1 MRLSICA
8 ALLCLSAAGL
18 SFGADAEAAIRKT
31 IDIPAQGLGP
41 ALNTLARERNLQVVY
56 RSEIVGSLRTQGV
69 SGDLTVDEALQALL
83 SGTGL
88 TYRYVDAQTV
98 TIVPTPTDKV
108 TTGSG
113 GREPLPQSAGEDA
126 RAPLRLAQSETDQNF
141 QNTDTKNS
149 SADAVQNVPGKTS
162 ASKDSDKTGLDEIV
176 VTGTHI
182 RGAPLSSPVIEI
194 TQADIERSGYA
205 NVGDVIR
212 SLPQSFSGGN
222 NPQNIGSTP
231 LTSDGSDNGGTSPNL
246 RGLGSGSTLTL
257 VNGHRLADD
266 TTDSGVDI
274 SFIPMAAIERIDVV
288 TDGASAVYGADAVG
302 GVVNFILKKDY
313 DGAQTSALVG
323 NSTDGGAHETQF
335 NQLVGKSWHSGGAL
349 LAFTYDK
356 QAPVYSSE
364 RDFAELAA
372 QPLALLPGTE
382 QKSYF
387 LSTHQEISSYASAFI
402 DGLYG
407 TRSLH
412 SVATFPGSGNY
423 VGYGDTSVK
432 QYDVNAGIT
441 LKLPRDWQL
450 TTLVG
455 SAVNLA
461 AEGFTG
467 QPIINEDGRTR
478 TIEEDA
484 EGSLFALPAGYVRL
498 ALGAGYRHEAFNLS
512 EPGFLAGGAR
522 SVKYAYGELAVPII
536 SANQNLR
543 LHRLDLNISGRDDDY
558 SDTGNKSVP
567 KIGIVLSPTSELS
580 FRATWGKAFRAPPL
594 VDKYGPLSLLELSG
608 FPNPASPSGTSQ
620 VLIPS
625 GSNPLLKPESATT
638 KTIGFDYAPA
648 PLPGFKVSGT
658 YYDIAYTNRI
668 TTLPNFYGAL
678 ESPTFA
684 SFVTR
689 DPSVALQQ
697 SLIAAASASGGVYNY
712 TGGPFDP
719 TQTAAIVNNS
729 YVNVAR
735 QNLEGFDLLLNYK
748 VSLNRQTLDLF
759 ANGTYLDFRETLS
772 PSAPQMTLSGTAFY
786 PPKIRMR
793 GGATWSY
800 GSISTTGV
808 LNYMG
813 SEVNTFAAGQP
824 RVSSWTTVD
833 LHLAY
838 APVWTGWLSGLRASL
853 SVRNLFDRDP
863 PYVQYLG
870 SNFPGANYDSNN
882 ASPIGRVVSLQI
894 TKKW

>member
-8 ALLCLSAAGL
+8 ALLCVAAAGL
-18 SFGADAEAAIRKT
+18 SFGADADASIRKT

-41 ALNTLARERNLQVVY
+41 ALNTFAKERNLQVVY

-69 SGDLTVDEALQALL
+69 SGDLTVDEALLALL

-88 TYRYVDAQTV
+88 TYRYLDDHTV
-98 TIVPTPTDKV
+98 TIVRAPSDKV
-108 TTGSG
+108 TSEND
-113 GREPLPQSAGEDA
+113 GRGPLPQSAGEDA
-126 RAPLRLAQSETDQNF
+126 PAPLRLAQSEPAQDS

-149 SADAVQNVPGKTS
+149 NADSVQNVPGKS
-162 ASKDSDKTGLDEIV
+162 SDSNDTEKMGLDEIV

-182 RGAPLSSPVIEI
+182 RGAPLSSPIIEI
-194 TQADIERSGYA
+194 TQADIERSGYT

-212 SLPQSFSGGN
+212 SLPQNFSGGN
-222 NPQNIGSTP
+222 NPQNIGATP
-231 LTSDGSDNGGTSPNL
+231 LFTDGSDNGGTSPNL

-266 TTDSGVDI
+266 TTDSAIDI
-274 SFIPMAAIERIDVV
+274 SFIPLAAIERIDVV
-288 TDGASAVYGADAVG
+288 TDGASAVYGTDAVG

-335 NQLVGKSWHSGGAL
+335 NQLIGKSWQSGGAL
-349 LAFTYDK
+349 LALTFDK

-364 RDFAELAA
+364 RDFAALAA
-372 QPLALLPGTE
+372 QPLTLLPGTE
-382 QKSYF
+382 QKSLF
-387 LSTHQEISSYASAFI
+387 LSAHQEISSYASAFI

-407 TRSLH
+407 TRTNNSA
-412 SVATFPGSGNY
+412 ATFPAAGNL
-423 VGYGDTSVK
+423 VGYGDTAVK
-432 QYDVNAGIT
+432 QYDVNAGVT

-450 TTLVG
+450 TTVVS
-455 SAVNLA
+455 SAVSLA
-461 AEGFTG
+461 AEGFSIE
-467 QPIINEDGRTR
+467 PLANEDGRTR
-478 TIEEDA
+478 SIEEDA
-484 EGSLFALPAGYVRL
+484 GGSLFALPAGDVRL
-498 ALGAGYRHEAFNLS
+498 ALGAGYRHEAFDIS
-512 EPGFLAGGAR
+512 EPGYLAGGAR
-522 SVKYAYGELAVPII
+522 SVKYAYGELEVPLI
-536 SANQNLR
+536 SANQNLL

-567 KIGIVLSPTSELS
+567 KIGIVLSPTGELS

-594 VDKYGPLSLLELSG
+594 PDKYGPVSLEELSG

-620 VLIPS
+620 VLVPS
-625 GSNPLLKPESATT
+625 GSNPLLKPETATT
-638 KTIGFDYAPA
+638 KTIGFDYAA
-648 PLPGFKVSGT
+648 TRLPGFKVSGT
-658 YYDIAYTNRI
+658 YYDLAYTNRI
-668 TTLPNFYGAL
+668 AVLPNLYGAL

-697 SLIAAASASGGVYNY
+697 SLIAAASASGGVYNF
-712 TGGPFDP
+712 TGAPFDP
-719 TQTAAIVNNS
+719 TQTAAIVNNAF
-729 YVNVAR
+729 VNVAR
-735 QNLEGFDLLLNYK
+735 QELEGFDLLLNYK
-748 VSLNRQTLDLF
+748 VSLSAQTLDLF
-759 ANGTYLDFRETLS
+759 VNGTYLDFRETLS
-772 PSAPQMTLSGTAFY
+772 PTSPQMTLSGTAFY

-824 RVSSWTTVD
+824 HVASWTTVD
-833 LHLAY
+833 MHLAY
-838 APVWTGWLSGLRASL
+838 SPAWTGWLSGLRASL

-863 PYVQYLG
+863 PYVQYLS
-870 SNFPGANYDSNN
+870 SNFPGANYDANN
-882 ASPIGRVVSLQI
+882 ASPLGRFMSLQI
-894 TKKW
+894 VKKW